1 MDSPVP
7 SGSRAD
13 ALALEQELGRIMRE
27 KRARE
32 KAPKS
37 PTCERGLARERGPAP
52 FLSVYFHLKFCPP
65 THLPGSWTP
74 HVRSDSSRRVGELFP
89 QLSVPKRGAPGL

>member
-7 SGSRAD
+7 SGSRTD

-37 PTCERGLARERGPAP
+37 HLTRPTQQPVQRVLFA
-52 FLSVYFHLKFCPP
+52 
-65 THLPGSWTP
+65 
-74 HVRSDSSRRVGELFP
+74 DS
-89 QLSVPKRGAPGL
+89 